1 MARVVL
7 IEDEPDLREIVQYN
21 LSQAGHRVHVAGS
34 ADAGLK
40 LVRETMPDIVLL
52 DPMLPDRPGTTVC
65 TALKREPHTQ
75 AIPVIMVT
83 AKGDEVDRIVGLE
96 LGADDYVVKPFS
108 VRELI
113 LRINAV
119 LRRSEAKEP
128 SVVEL
133 GELRLDR
140 DAHRVEVS
148 GNEIPMTPLEFKL
161 LATLAQR
168 KERVQTRSALLA
180 DVWELDPGVTSRTV
194 DTHVKR
200 LRDKLGTAGRF
211 IQTVRGIGYRFS
223 EKAGEPDVEADH

>member
-1 MARVVL
+1 MARIVL

-34 ADAGLK
+34 ADAGLR

-52 DPMLPDRPGTTVC
+52 DLMLPDRPGTTVC

-83 AKGDEVDRIVGLE
+83 ARGDEVDRIVGLE

-200 LRDKLGTAGRF
+200 LRDKLGSAGRF

-223 EKAGEPDVEADH
+223 EKADPEVES

>member
-1 MARVVL
+1 MARIVL

-34 ADAGLK
+34 AEGGLK

-52 DPMLPDRPGTTVC
+52 DLMLPDRPGTTVC

-168 KERVQTRSALLA
+168 RERVQTRSALLA

-223 EKAGEPDVEADH
+223 ERTGDPDVES

>member
-1 MARVVL
+1 MARIVL

-34 ADAGLK
+34 AEAGLR

-52 DPMLPDRPGTTVC
+52 DLMLPDRPGTTVC

-128 SVVEL
+128 AVVEL

-140 DAHRVEVS
+140 DAHRVEVA

-200 LRDKLGTAGRF
+200 LRDKLGSAGRF

-223 EKAGEPDVEADH
+223 EKAGDPEVET

>member
-1 MARVVL
+1 MARIVL

-34 ADAGLK
+34 AEAGLR

-52 DPMLPDRPGTTVC
+52 DLMLPDRPGTTVC

-140 DAHRVEVS
+140 DAHRVEVA

-200 LRDKLGTAGRF
+200 LRDKLGSAGRF

-223 EKAGEPDVEADH
+223 EKAGEPEVDG